1 MTETR
6 LCKDLALTYRG
17 RYRSTRRR
25 PGPSP
30 GDTLHMWLLTLHPQ
44 ILAELEALVQ
54 TGKLPKRRR

>member
-1 MTETR
+1 MQGPGA
-6 LCKDLALTYRG
+6 DLPRAL
-17 RYRSTRRR
+17 
-25 PGPSP
+25 PLDKEAPWAIP